1 MRDSILTLLIA
12 AVLPFALVHPYV
24 GVLMWV
30 WVGVMNP
37 HRLTWGFAHDLPFA
51 MAIAITT
58 LVGVL
63 FTKDQ
68 RRFPV
73 NAVTMTLFFW
83 VLWMNLSSLLALH
96 PELIFPL
103 WSKVMKVQIMIFVAL
118 YVLHKKEHF
127 IWLVWVLVVSVGFYG
142 VKGGVFTLATGG
154 QYLVWGPEAS
164 FIADN
169 NAISLALVM
178 TIPLIRFLQVTELTR
193 KWAKHACTGA
203 MILCGFSV
211 LGSHSRGA
219 LLAIIGMI
227 LVLWWRS
234 SKKMLMAFAM
244 LMLVPVAIGFMPAN
258 WTERMQTIKT
268 YQEDAS
274 AMGRINAWMMTWNL
288 AKDHPITG
296 GGFEIYEADIFQKYA
311 PNPTDIHSAHSIYF
325 QMMGEHGFVGLA
337 LFLAIWFSAWRSANW
352 VRKRSKQHE
361 DYKWAGELS
370 AAIQVSLAGY
380 FVGGLFVNMGYF
392 DMPYYELVLVVLTRV
407 WLQDRIKESSGQI
420 SAEANGRKGMGFV
433 RSFGSVPGSG
443 N

>member
-219 LLAIIGMI
+219 LLAISGMV